1 MNITNLNDIVLNSFK
16 SNINRALS
24 KNEPYVGFAL
34 NTKLIRLFKNSH
46 EKLYHLTD
54 DETFFETGTLN
65 ELAEFYC
72 NLINKEN

>member
-16 SNINRALS
+16 NNIDRALS
-24 KNEPYVGFAL
+24 KHEKDTSFEL
-34 NTKLIRLFKNSH
+34 NNKVIRLFKNSH

-72 NLINKEN
+72 NLINKEK